1 MIENFVKNTS
11 ELNLF
16 AQNLRDNG
24 EIDRLNQLADQWLIP
39 DEDVQAFIK
48 GKRILL
54 AEIPLD

>member
-39 DEDVQAFIK
+39 DEDVQAFI
-48 GKRILL
+48 
-54 AEIPLD
+54 